1 MRRALTLALALP
13 LVTGPFLAACAG
25 TSAGVDSVGSA
36 AKPRVVA
43 AFYPLQYAAAQ
54 VGGSAI
60 DVTNLTQ
67 PGVEPHDLE
76 LSAQQVGQ
84 IADADLVL
92 YIKGFQPAVDEAIA
106 QQAPE
111 KAIDVSAA
119 LSTLSLDGA
128 ADPHVWLDPANMAA
142 IGSEISSRLA
152 EISPANANSYSTNAD
167 ALTSAMSALTSE
179 YQAGLAVC
187 RTKTMVVS
195 HDAFGYLAQAFGL
208 TQVGISGLS
217 PEAEPSP
224 ARIKDVAD
232 IVATEGVTTIY
243 YETLVDPKVAQTLA
257 EETGATAAM
266 LDPLEGLA
274 ADSTGD
280 YASVMR
286 ENLATLITGQG
297 CA

>member
-1 MRRALTLALALP
+1 MRRALGLALP
-13 LVTGPFLAACAG
+13 LLTLPFLAACAG
-25 TSAGVDSVGSA
+25 NSAPVDSAGSA
-36 AKPRVVA
+36 SKPSIVA
-43 AFYPLQYAAAQ
+43 AFYPLQYAAAEI
-54 VGGSAI
+54 GGSAV

-106 QQAPE
+106 QQAPD
-111 KAIDVSAA
+111 KAIDVSATLQQ
-119 LSTLSLDGA
+119 LSRDGA
-128 ADPHVWLDPANMAA
+128 ADPHVWLDPANMAL
-142 IGSEISSRLA
+142 IGDEISRRLA
-152 EISPANANSYSTNAD
+152 EISPADSESYAKNAAH
-167 ALTSAMSALTSE
+167 LTAAMAALTSE
-179 YQAGLAVC
+179 FRSGLAAC
-187 RTKTMVVS
+187 RTNTMVVS
-195 HDAFGYLAQAFGL
+195 HDAFGYLAKAFGL

-232 IVATEGVTTIY
+232 IVAKEGVTTIY

-257 EETGATAAM
+257 DETGATAAK
-266 LDPLEGLA
+266 LDPLEGLE

-280 YASVMR
+280 YSSVMR